1 MDYKLTD
8 FLPTTKKECELRGW
22 DELDVILFS
31 GDAYVDHPS
40 FGSAILGRILE
51 ANGYRVAI
59 VPQPDWHG
67 DFRDFKK
74 LGRPRLF
81 FGVSPGAMDS
91 MVNRYTANRRMRSE
105 DAFSPDSRHD
115 MRPDYPSIVY
125 TQILK
130 KLFPDVPV
138 ALGGIEA
145 SLRRISH
152 YDYWKDELRKCIL
165 CDSGADLILYGM
177 GERSIV
183 ELANAFAEGKT
194 MDEIHEMPQVA
205 FYCKEKDI
213 PGGFKDDDIILHSHE
228 ECLHNKKGQAENVR
242 HLEEEANKMHAQRMI
257 QEVDGKYVVVNPPFP
272 LMTTEELDA
281 AFDLPYTRLPHPKY
295 KGKTIPAYE
304 MIKFSVNL
312 HRGCFGG
319 CSFCTISAHQG
330 KFVVCRSKESILKE
344 VKKIIAMPDFKGY
357 LSDLGGPSANMYGMH
372 GKNQKA
378 CEVCKRPSC
387 VNPQICPNLNTDH
400 SKLLEIYHAVDAL
413 PGIKKS
419 FIGSGVRYDLLLHKS
434 KDEKVNQAARE
445 YTRELITKHVSGR
458 LKVAPEHTSPE
469 VLKFMRKPS
478 FDLFYEFKRIFDKI
492 NKEEG
497 LNQQII
503 PYFISSHPGCHEEDM
518 AELAVITKGLD
529 FHLEQVQDFTPTPMT
544 ISTET
549 WYTGYDPYTL
559 EPVFSAKTQ
568 KEKLAQRMF
577 FFWYKPEE
585 RRAIESELRRIG
597 RSDLIA
603 KLYDKRDM
611 RGGHPSSRFDEKAV
625 GSTYDNPG
633 VGRGARGKNRQGNS
647 SYGSNSGR
655 NGRNQSYQP
664 KGYGN
669 VGCYDEDK
677 YLNNGKPLNARNRND
692 GSQRPLS
699 PRELAKSVK
708 EQLKAEKGSG
718 FFKDKKK
725 KSFNPN
731 FDEGNHRRGDA
742 SQNRG
747 NGRKNEN
754 GKQNY
759 GNGRNSGSF
768 TGENRNKGNNGRR
781 NKR

>member
-40 FGSAILGRILE
+40 FGAAILGRILE

-194 MDEIHEMPQVA
+194 MDEIHEMPQVV

-357 LSDLGGPSANMYGMH
+357 LSDLGGPSANMYGMR

-478 FDLFYEFKRIFDKI
+478 FDLFYEFKSIFDKI

-611 RGGHPSSRFDEKAV
+611 KSGHPSARFDAKAI

-708 EQLKAEKGSG
+708 EQLKADKGSG

-731 FDEGNHRRGDA
+731 FDEGNHRRGDM

-747 NGRKNEN
+747 NG
-754 GKQNY
+754 KQNH

-768 TGENRNKGNNGRR
+768 SGDNRNKGNSGRR
-781 NKR
+781 GKR